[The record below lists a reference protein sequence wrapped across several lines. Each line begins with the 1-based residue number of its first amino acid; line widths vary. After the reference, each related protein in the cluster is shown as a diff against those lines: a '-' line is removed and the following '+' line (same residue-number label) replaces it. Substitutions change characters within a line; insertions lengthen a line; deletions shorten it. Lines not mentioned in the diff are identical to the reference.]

1 MRPTDG
7 LVEFI
12 RAKAKETGTSLTKI
26 EKEIGL
32 SNGRIG
38 KWKNQKK
45 YPPHDSLVKIA
56 SLIGVSIEELTGEQE
71 KPVGES
77 AHELSNETIDITNKI
92 EKATPELKKLLSA
105 ALDGDGSIK
114 TDIKKIKVT
123 CPIDGTEQVIYQP
136 GYRIGSVFIPE
147 GGNNGCEMCHPC
159 NECTICRLKT
169 VSSSLPNLDSK

>member
-1 MRPTDG
+1 MGSLYEHIVQLGQEKGFKTITALCREAGVP
-7 LVEFI
+7 
-12 RAKAKETGTSLTKI
+12 RATMTELKMGRSKDLSKPNAQKFAETL
-26 EKEIGL
+26 
-32 SNGRIG
+32 
-38 KWKNQKK
+38 
-45 YPPHDSLVKIA
+45 
-56 SLIGVSIEELTGEQE
+56 GVSLDVIYGEQE

-159 NECTICRLKT
+159 NECTICRLKA